1 MHTKELA
8 AVLRRAASLVGGPE
22 ALAARL
28 GTSPEQIKRWIAGA
42 GGAPTFVFLGAVDI
56 IATHNQSE
64 TGERRRSTD
73 ESGERPASDEQP
85 DQRAD

>member
-28 GTSPEQIKRWIAGA
+28 GTSPEHIKRWISGVA
-42 GGAPTFVFLGAVDI
+42 GAPTFVFLGAVDI
-56 IATHNQSE
+56 IARHNES
-64 TGERRRSTD
+64 
-73 ESGERPASDEQP
+73 ESGGRRTSPGATSPSGDQP
-85 DQRAD
+85 DQRVD

>member
-28 GTSPEQIKRWIAGA
+28 GTSSEHMKSWIAGV

-56 IATHNQSE
+56 IATHNASE
-64 TGERRRSTD
+64 AGERRTSPGDTSST
-73 ESGERPASDEQP
+73 SGERP
-85 DQRAD
+85 DQRVD

>member
-28 GTSPEQIKRWIAGA
+28 GTSPEDMKSWISGVA
-42 GGAPTFVFLGAVDI
+42 GAPTFVFLGAVDI

-64 TGERRRSTD
+64 SREQRTSPGATSIP
-73 ESGERPASDEQP
+73 SGGQP
-85 DQRAD
+85 DQRVD